1 LHLHLGTTQQYIR
14 RAINDWFQ
22 RHEVAW
28 ELAMGALAIGYVIL
42 GELIDDGIV
51 PPRAAPLEYAITAV
65 FVAEFATR
73 IWAAENRRRYLLS
86 HATDLIALIPAA
98 RGLRVLRLLRLVR
111 LIRTVPLLYRRLGLN
126 LPVIRRLAW
135 HANRMNSHIDRRLLG
150 VVGGSI
156 GLYILTAALIVTFI
170 EKPWTAQAL
179 GDSFYWAVNSTLGSG
194 DPGYVAS
201 AVGWGLSWSLI
212 GIGLTILA
220 VLTGAIVT
228 FVIDIALKEGRG
240 MGAAGYHGHIVV
252 CGWNASARELIEELR
267 RDEYGA
273 NVVLVTDEDK
283 NPAGAGVYFVSGDP
297 TNQDDLERAGIRE
310 AATAVVFPD
319 DETDA
324 ADMRSIL
331 VVLAVE
337 SMAPA
342 VRTVVQVNNSRHVEH
357 MRRANADEIIVPSQ
371 IAAHLAARSALYP
384 GLTDLVADIVS
395 GGEGSELYRIQVPE
409 SFVGLTVQDVAVI
422 LIRDHRATMLALIR
436 NGTNYVNPPGEM
448 TIERNDDALVV
459 AESIATLA
467 PLPIERS
474 IPDASS

>member
-1 LHLHLGTTQQYIR
+1 
-14 RAINDWFQ
+14 
-22 RHEVAW
+22 
-28 ELAMGALAIGYVIL
+28 MGALAIGYVIL
-42 GELIDDGIV
+42 GELIDNGFL
-51 PPRAAPLEYAITAV
+51 PSSATPLESVITGI
-65 FVAEFATR
+65 FVVEFAIR
-73 IWAAENRRRYLLS
+73 IWAADDRRRYLLT
-86 HATDLIALIPAA
+86 HVTDLIALIPAA

-111 LIRTVPLLYRRLGLN
+111 LIRTVPLLYRKLGLDLPVVKRLG
-126 LPVIRRLAW
+126 W
-135 HANRMNSHIDRRLLG
+135 HANRMNSHLDRRLAA

-156 GLYILTAALIVTFI
+156 GLYILAAALIVTI
-170 EKPWTAQAL
+170 VEKPWTAEAL
-179 GDSFYWAVNSTLGSG
+179 GDSLYWAVNSTLGSG
-194 DPGYVAS
+194 DPSYVAS
-201 AVGWGLSWSLI
+201 ALGWGLSWSLI
-212 GIGLTILA
+212 GMGLTILA
-220 VLTGAIVT
+220 VVTGAIVT

-240 MGAAGYHGHIVV
+240 MGAAGYRGHIVV
-252 CGWNASARELIEELR
+252 CGWNASARELLEELR

-283 NPAGAGVYFVSGDP
+283 NPAGSGVYFVSGDP
-297 TNQDDLERAGIRE
+297 SNPDDLERAGIRD
-310 AATAVVFPD
+310 AATAVVFPA

-324 ADMRSIL
+324 ADMQSIL

-436 NGTNYVNPPGEM
+436 EGTNYVNPPGDM
-448 TIERNDDALVV
+448 VVERNDDALVV

-474 IPDASS
+474 VADASS